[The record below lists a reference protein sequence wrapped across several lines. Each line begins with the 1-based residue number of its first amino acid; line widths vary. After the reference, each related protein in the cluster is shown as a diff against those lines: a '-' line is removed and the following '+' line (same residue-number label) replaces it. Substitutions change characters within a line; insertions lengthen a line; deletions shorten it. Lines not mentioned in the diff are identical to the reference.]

1 MIHKKQFLNQLWSIL
16 CYWIELIRK
25 NINAFIFFKAD
36 SLNILLL
43 TEVSYQDVDKGEY
56 SFTDY

>member
-1 MIHKKQFLNQLWSIL
+1 MIHKKQFSNQLWSIL